1 MSNITSSP
9 YIVSNWVEG
18 HNFYGRKELCR
29 TLTSTQERCIY
40 LVGMRRIGKTSIL
53 KRLAEMLSPYGL
65 YCDLMQTAVQGV
77 EHGVMDEAR
86 LVRLLR
92 RELSRQVERKDQT
105 DQTGQIVLTDRR
117 ELLRVSRPAWDSN
130 EQSLVTWLEEVSWA
144 WEELGI
150 TVTLLWDEAEMLRR
164 LPSSTLMGLRA
175 VFQHSKSLR
184 IIVCASKGLAALN
197 DHWREADVSPFLFG
211 FKTYYIS
218 GMSDED
224 ARLLISQRGQVEAS
238 PAVVAAIHRLTG
250 NHPFLL
256 QTLCDRLYQQGTLRE
271 PRQQD
276 SMVEPMMADL
286 FRIDVAHLSPGEQH
300 ILFTLARHGPLESST
315 VQQYTSLSQAVL
327 QNFLHGM
334 AQLGYARSD
343 GGSVWSVG
351 NEFLAQWLRL
361 YPVQAD
367 SAITDQAS
375 LEVVG
380 AEPAAEREG
389 IAPPALDEP
398 LSEREDEVLQLL
410 ARGRRNPEI
419 ARALMISENTVKAH
433 LKSIYRKLGVGDRV
447 RAVNRAR
454 ELGLV

>member
-1 MSNITSSP
+1 
-9 YIVSNWVEG
+9 
-18 HNFYGRKELCR
+18 L
-29 TLTSTQERCIY
+29 
-40 LVGMRRIGKTSIL
+40 
-53 KRLAEMLSPYGL
+53 
-65 YCDLMQTAVQGV
+65 
-77 EHGVMDEAR
+77 
-86 LVRLLR
+86 
-92 RELSRQVERKDQT
+92 
-105 DQTGQIVLTDRR
+105 
-117 ELLRVSRPAWDSN
+117 
-130 EQSLVTWLEEVSWA
+130 
-144 WEELGI
+144 
-150 TVTLLWDEAEMLRR
+150 
-164 LPSSTLMGLRA
+164 
-175 VFQHSKSLR
+175 QHSKSLR
-184 IIVCASKGLAALN
+184 IIICASKGLAALN

-224 ARLLISQRGQVEAS
+224 AELLISQRGQVQAS
-238 PAVVAAIHRLTG
+238 AAVVAAIHKLTG

-256 QTLCDRLYQQGTLRE
+256 QTLCDRLYQHGTLRE
-271 PRQQD
+271 PRPQD

-286 FRIDVAHLSPGEQH
+286 FRIDVAYLSPGEQH
-300 ILFTLARHGPLESST
+300 ILFTLARHGPLESSA
-315 VQQYTSLSQAVL
+315 VQQYTGLPIAVL

-334 AQLGYARSD
+334 ARLGYVRTD
-343 GGSVWSVG
+343 GAGVWSVG

-361 YPVQAD
+361 YPVQTD

-380 AEPAAEREG
+380 AEPAELASSTV
-389 IAPPALDEP
+389 PVLDEP